1 MEYKYNVGDKVR
13 ILDGSKILDYTA
25 GWTKGMNSLVG
36 EVRKITGRTAYDE
49 RPHYFLD
56 GPDALGY
63 KWDERGL
70 KLVETKK
77 SKPRI
82 VVYIDKNDSSVV
94 VAKDTETGKTG
105 KAKCS
110 QEDTFDFYTGAQLAM
125 MRLFDT
131 KPFPEEPKKWIPK
144 DGDYV
149 IGNEK
154 NGYAFTSG
162 GTIWKI
168 AAVCG
173 RSITVSSPNS
183 NVKYPVD
190 CDFFDHY
197 TGPLFT
203 GDMVCVKDDGT
214 AFPKYVK
221 GRIYHVKEGGIEG
234 EVSHNGYI
242 TSVEALNAEYKDRY
256 KFLEIV
262 K

>member
-1 MEYKYNVGDKVR
+1 MEFKYKVGDKVR

-56 GPDALGY
+56 GPDAWGY

-70 KLVETKK
+70 ASVSKK
-77 SKPRI
+77 NKTRI

-110 QEDTFDFYTGAQLAM
+110 PEDTFDFYTGAQLAM
-125 MRLFDT
+125 MRLFDM

-144 DGDYV
+144 EGDYV

-154 NGYAFTSG
+154 NNYAYTSKR
-162 GTIWKI
+162 TIWRVASADTEGGI
-168 AAVCG
+168 RIQSPG
-173 RSITVSSPNS
+173 SSTIFP
-183 NVKYPVD
+183 VEAKY
-190 CDFFDHY
+190 FDPY

-203 GDMVCVKDDGT
+203 GDVVCIESEGSR
-214 AFPKYVK
+214 FVK
-221 GRIYHVKEGGIEG
+221 GKIYHVEDGAIEDV
-234 EVSHNGYI
+234 EYYGYVA
-242 TSVEALNAEYKDRY
+242 SVESMNVDGRY

-262 K
+262 KV